1 MFQSL
6 TGSSATSAAQKAYD
20 QAFVRAEFLQDGMLS
35 EVNDN
40 FARLMGVT
48 AGKPVSF
55 AELFPSAFGNP
66 SFMSLQRSAA
76 GAQSVLRASRGGEVV
91 YVSGSLSKQ
100 ASRRA
105 GTDAWLLV
113 GSDTSALMAKLQSS
127 DSILA
132 AIERAQA
139 VIEFKPD
146 GTILRANR
154 NFLDVMGYGEGEIV
168 GQHHSMFVDP
178 VTAMSVEYRNM
189 WETLRRGQGIAGT
202 YARVGRGGKRVY
214 LQASYNPV
222 VNAEDEVVRVV
233 KCGLEVTRSE
243 QERLLG
249 IERSAADAAKKT
261 AVVDLLKGGL
271 KQLAAADLTVR
282 LGGRLGPDYEE
293 VSTDFD
299 DAVHKLQSAIVE
311 VARNSGS
318 MRNETKQISKASSD
332 LTHRFGAQLSALD
345 QTSSAFQK
353 LSAALVS
360 GAETASDANRSSIQ
374 ARENAEKSRSVVM
387 EMAQAME
394 GIEDSS
400 NQIVQIISVMDG
412 IAFQT
417 NLLAL
422 NAGVEAARAGDAGRG
437 FAVVASEVRML
448 AQRSADASRQ
458 IKQLISRSSQQ
469 VERGARLVTEAG
481 AVLAASVEAMQGTA
495 ARVSEIAVS
504 SRQQADGIS
513 EISSLI
519 RGLEDLAKQSSNL
532 VELPS
537 RNHQSL
543 NEEAESLLSL
553 VRVFNLGVEPAPAT
567 IESFPAPMPG
577 VRTRPDPVVERP
589 TEVAPRVKLPD
600 VKRPDA
606 KRALPQSARPSA
618 PKPVAEA
625 AAAPVKPVRRSI
637 GAPDLQAVVSDD
649 DWQEF

>member
-1 MFQSL
+1 
-6 TGSSATSAAQKAYD
+6 
-20 QAFVRAEFLQDGMLS
+20 
-35 EVNDN
+35 
-40 FARLMGVT
+40 
-48 AGKPVSF
+48 
-55 AELFPSAFGNP
+55 
-66 SFMSLQRSAA
+66 
-76 GAQSVLRASRGGEVV
+76 
-91 YVSGSLSKQ
+91 
-100 ASRRA
+100 
-105 GTDAWLLV
+105 
-113 GSDTSALMAKLQSS
+113 
-127 DSILA
+127 
-132 AIERAQA
+132 
-139 VIEFKPD
+139 
-146 GTILRANR
+146 
-154 NFLDVMGYGEGEIV
+154 
-168 GQHHSMFVDP
+168 
-178 VTAMSVEYRNM
+178 
-189 WETLRRGQGIAGT
+189 
-202 YARVGRGGKRVY
+202 
-214 LQASYNPV
+214 
-222 VNAEDEVVRVV
+222 
-233 KCGLEVTRSE
+233 
-243 QERLLG
+243 
-249 IERSAADAAKKT
+249 
-261 AVVDLLKGGL
+261 
-271 KQLAAADLTVR
+271 
-282 LGGRLGPDYEE
+282 
-293 VSTDFD
+293 
-299 DAVHKLQSAIVE
+299 
-311 VARNSGS
+311 
-318 MRNETKQISKASSD
+318 
-332 LTHRFGAQLSALD
+332 
-345 QTSSAFQK
+345 
-353 LSAALVS
+353 
-360 GAETASDANRSSIQ
+360 
-374 ARENAEKSRSVVM
+374 M